1 MKKLFAA
8 TVAVVAL
15 SNTAAYAGC
24 TADELGAKAKAVSD
38 KITELAQ
45 KDPQKASDWSQ
56 KMVAQQTGVNPQ
68 NMDEV
73 CKLYDDMLA
82 SLPK

>member
-24 TADELGAKAKAVSD
+24 TADELGAKA
-38 KITELAQ
+38 
-45 KDPQKASDWSQ
+45 
-56 KMVAQQTGVNPQ
+56 
-68 NMDEV
+68 
-73 CKLYDDMLA
+73 
-82 SLPK
+82 